1 MNPLVAEPAGRGEL
15 PLIRPE
21 LVRAYEAAGWWGTDS
36 LAHIVAA
43 RGRRS
48 RSDAD
53 RLALVSGSLRWT
65 WRDYDHAGDQYAQVL
80 IGLGR
85 PRGTPVAVLLPDGN
99 AVHAALVG
107 CVRSGHLAVGIG
119 HRAGDAEITYLLTKT
134 AATVLVVQSVHR
146 GRPVAALVEDLAA
159 RGVSIETVV
168 VVGEDDLPDLSASGL
183 TPADGRPGPGRAFGP
198 SEVSM
203 LNSTSGTTGRPKCV
217 TQFDNRWLRFVDL
230 AADAGHLTPEDIVL
244 AAVPAPFGFG
254 LWTQHFLGPRLG
266 APTVVM
272 PRFFADEMIRLIES
286 ERVTVLCCVTTQFRM
301 MLNSPLADTAD
312 LSSLRVMFTGG
323 EAVPVDRAAEFE
335 RRTGATLL
343 QFYGSNEAGGI
354 SVTTI
359 DDPQDKR
366 LTTSGRLL
374 PEMEPRL
381 FDADGG
387 AASPEQVRSGAVP
400 GGRGPTTCAGYF
412 DDERANEQLF
422 THDGWMLLGDLVR
435 VDADGY
441 LVVVG
446 RTSDIILRGGK
457 NISAGEV
464 ENHIES
470 HPLVA
475 LVAVVPEAD
484 PVFGER
490 VCAVVS
496 LLPGAELDLAAL
508 TAFLD
513 TRGVSREWWPER
525 LVVVDEIPRSSGG
538 KIAKGQVRELVQ
550 GAATGR

>member
-1 MNPLVAEPAGRGEL
+1 MNPLVMTPAGRGGL
-15 PLIRPE
+15 PVIRPE
-21 LVRAYEAAGWWGTDS
+21 LVSTYQAAGWWGSDS
-36 LAHIVAA
+36 LAQIVADRA
-43 RGRRS
+43 RRPGP
-48 RSDAD
+48 DAD
-53 RLALVSGSLRWT
+53 RVALVSGALRWT
-65 WRDYDHAGDQYAQVL
+65 WWDYDQAGDRYAQAL
-80 IGLGR
+80 LALGR
-85 PRGTPVAVLLPDGN
+85 PRGTRVAVLLPDGN

-119 HRAGDAEITYLLTKT
+119 HRAGDAEIAYLLDKT
-134 AATVLVVQSVHR
+134 AATVLVVTAVHR
-146 GRPVAALVEDLAA
+146 GRPVAVLVEDLVA
-159 RGVSIETVV
+159 RGARIETVI
-168 VVGEDDLPDLSASGL
+168 VVGADDLPDLVASGL
-183 TPADGRPGPGRAFGP
+183 TGATATADPDRAFGP

-217 TQFDNRWLRFVDL
+217 TQFDNRWLRFADL
-230 AADAGHLTPEDIVL
+230 AADAGRLTADDVVL
-244 AAVPAPFGFG
+244 AVVPAPFGFG

-272 PRFFADEMIRLIES
+272 PRFSADEMIRLIES
-286 ERVTVLCCVTTQFRM
+286 ERVTLLCCVTTQFRM
-301 MLNSPLADTAD
+301 MLNSPLADTTD

-354 SVTTI
+354 SLTTL

-381 FDADGG
+381 FDPDGG
-387 AASPEQVRSGAVP
+387 AATPELVGSGAVP

-412 DDERANEQLF
+412 DDEGANEQLF
-422 THDGWMLLGDLVR
+422 TSDGWMLLGDLVR

-446 RTSDIILRGGK
+446 RTSDIIIRGGK

-496 LLPGAELDLAAL
+496 LLPGADLDLERL
-508 TAFLD
+508 TAYLD

-550 GAATGR
+550 GAASH